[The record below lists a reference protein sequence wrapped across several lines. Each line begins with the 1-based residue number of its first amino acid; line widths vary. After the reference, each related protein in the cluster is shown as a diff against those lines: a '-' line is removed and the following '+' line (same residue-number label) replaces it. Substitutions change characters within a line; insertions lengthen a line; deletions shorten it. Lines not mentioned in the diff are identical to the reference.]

1 MQPDFAFYYPGQRF
15 KNVNW
20 IKNLICFFDGI
31 AMLIPE
37 DIPGYPDNY
46 AEQTVYALEDQGLF
60 RVIHPE
66 EVVDQQTTKA
76 LAKAFGKIIDS
87 GRLDHLASR
96 RYGSVSE
103 SSFELLAK
111 SKVEVATDLI
121 IANSIFQEL
130 KSRGLASDLGDDIY
144 IAVDKIVL
152 VLILTML
159 AYILQPKGEDIGIT
173 LSPATDQKNVV
184 NALGEILK
192 PEFSSP
198 AAGDI
203 VSFDMTEVGVDL
215 GKVPI
220 DEILDFRKQNYR
232 QHRNYIQSVRDFARE
247 LSGIPEGE
255 REVKYEQ
262 RQEELGDLSND
273 LRKIYHLSWKRSI
286 FSFAVGVASAA
297 WSDHKGDP
305 IAGAL
310 TALAAGQALM
320 PDKPKKVGVYSYLFS
335 AKRRF

>member
-37 DIPGYPDNY
+37 EMPNYLDSY
-46 AEQTVYALEDQGLF
+46 AEQTVWALEDHGLF

-76 LAKAFGKIIDS
+76 LAKAFGKIIAS
-87 GRLDHLASR
+87 GRLDDLASR
-96 RYGSVSE
+96 YYGSASA
-103 SSFELLAK
+103 SSFGLLAK
-111 SKVEVATDLI
+111 SKVEVATDFIL
-121 IANSIFQEL
+121 ANSIFQEL

-144 IAVDKIVL
+144 IAVDKVVL

-159 AYILQPKGEDIGIT
+159 AYILEPKGEDIGIK
-173 LSPATDQKNVV
+173 LSPATDQKHVV
-184 NALGEILK
+184 NALGEILE

-203 VSFDMTEVGVDL
+203 ISFDMTEVGVDL
-215 GKVPI
+215 GKVPM

-247 LSGIPEGE
+247 LSSIPEGE
-255 REVKYEQ
+255 RQVKYEQ
-262 RQEELGDLSND
+262 RQEELEDLSND
-273 LRKIYHLSWKRSI
+273 LRKISLRSWKKPITFGIGLTGAALAYQSENSI
-286 FSFAVGVASAA
+286 AAILSAA
-297 WSDHKGDP
+297 STTVG
-305 IAGAL
+305 
-310 TALAAGQALM
+310 M
-320 PDKPKKVGVYSYLFS
+320 MSDKPKEVNVYSYLFS

>member
-15 KNVNW
+15 ENVNW

-37 DIPGYPDNY
+37 DIPSYSDSY
-46 AEQTVYALEDQGLF
+46 AQQTVYALEDQGLF

-66 EVVDQQTTKA
+66 EVVDQQTTQA

-103 SSFELLAK
+103 SGFELLAK
-111 SKVEVATDLI
+111 SKVEVFTDFIL
-121 IANSIFQEL
+121 ANSIFQEL

-144 IAVDKIVL
+144 IAVDKVVL

-159 AYILQPKGEDIGIT
+159 AYILQPKGKDIGIT
-173 LSPATDQKNVV
+173 FSPATDQKKVV

-192 PEFSSP
+192 PEFSLP

-215 GKVPI
+215 GKVPM
-220 DEILDFRKQNYR
+220 DEILGFRKQNYR

-247 LSGIPEGE
+247 LSSIPEGE

-273 LRKIYHLSWKRSI
+273 LRKIYRSSWRNQI
-286 FSFAVGVASAA
+286 TFAIGLTGAA
-297 WSDHKGDP
+297 WAAYKGDS

-310 TALAAGQALM
+310 TALAAGQALI
-320 PDKPKKVGVYSYLFS
+320 PDKPKEVGVYSYLLS
-335 AKRRF
+335 VKRRF